1 MGYSRGTYAL
11 AALFLTISAA
21 FAQSP
26 FAPQRGLL
34 LLKNG
39 NVLAGEI
46 TSAGDYYLVLIGK
59 ASELRVPAKDVEAQV
74 ADLEGA
80 YELKTHGLFGRGAA
94 PHVDLA
100 EWCLRQGLHAR
111 CAEQLAKATAVEA
124 DHPKIAELERR
135 LKLATEVRT
144 EPKPAATISTSATTA
159 NGVSTEQIDK
169 AVKALPRGSVER
181 FAAVVQPLLM
191 NRCGANSCHGANS
204 KAAMHF
210 VRPPNGQTPPQRFTH
225 RNLFAVLQ
233 QLDSSQPEKSPLLI
247 EAQRKHGPTLT
258 APLDKQTQ
266 RQFEELKA
274 WVLLTIAAPDSAPP
288 ATIAVDAPATLSQA
302 PEAAPPAATVESPA
316 ASATTPKPPAKE
328 KFTPRDPFDAEIFN
342 RRFHP
347 RSSDPAT
354 ADRPR

>member
-1 MGYSRGTYAL
+1 MLLVTAL
-11 AALFLTISAA
+11 SSI
-21 FAQSP
+21 AQSP

-46 TSAGDYYLVLIGK
+46 TSAGDYYVVLIGK

-74 ADLEGA
+74 ANLDEA
-80 YELKTHGLFGRGAA
+80 YEIRRHGLFGRGAA
-94 PHVDLA
+94 PHLDLA
-100 EWCLRQGLHAR
+100 EWCLRHGLHAR

-124 DHPKIAELERR
+124 ENPQIAELQRR
-135 LKLATEVRT
+135 LKLATEAR
-144 EPKPAATISTSATTA
+144 PLSKPAPSPSATTTA
-159 NGVSTEQIDK
+159 QSASTEQIEK

-191 NRCGANSCHGANS
+191 NRCGANSCHGSNS

-210 VRPPNGQTPPQRFTH
+210 VRPPSGQSPPQRFTH

-233 QLDSSQPEKSPLLI
+233 QLDASKPESSPLLI
-247 EAQRKHGPTLT
+247 EAQRKHGPALT

-274 WVLLTIAAPDSAPP
+274 WVLLTMAAPDSAPP
-288 ATIAVDAPATLSQA
+288 ATIVVENPATLSQA
-302 PEAAPPAATVESPA
+302 PAANPNSAVPEEP
-316 ASATTPKPPAKE
+316 ATTANPHKPSAKD

-347 RSSDPAT
+347 PK
-354 ADRPR
+354 P